1 LQYNTNSKSIDES
14 ENIDGAPLSDPEN
27 LDNEDLDGIPLD
39 GATLLKHAY
48 DDTPPGDTDID
59 GTPCKLS
66 IRYKTYIAVISRH
79 KVINMHVCCIIFK
92 ITKVMLLVSPIQSS

>member
-14 ENIDGAPLSDPEN
+14 DNIDGAPLSDPEN

-48 DDTPPGDTDID
+48 DDTPIKDTDID
-59 GTPCKLS
+59 GIPCELS
-66 IRYKTYIAVISRH
+66 IRLNIHIAISNTIH
-79 KVINMHVCCIIFK
+79 AWLQICMYHFI
-92 ITKVMLLVSPIQSS
+92 

>member
-27 LDNEDLDGIPLD
+27 LDNEDLDGVPLD

-48 DDTPPGDTDID
+48 DDTPTEDTDID
-59 GTPCKLS
+59 GIPCKLS
-66 IRYKTYIAVISRH
+66 IRFNINIAVNNTIDA
-79 KVINMHVCCIIFK
+79 
-92 ITKVMLLVSPIQSS
+92 

>member
-1 LQYNTNSKSIDES
+1 MQYNTNSKSIDDS

-59 GTPCKLS
+59 GIPCKLS
-66 IRYKTYIAVISRH
+66 IEFYINVVIKLDTKLNVLLSVVLYNIYKT
-79 KVINMHVCCIIFK
+79 
-92 ITKVMLLVSPIQSS
+92 T

>member
-1 LQYNTNSKSIDES
+1 MQYNTNSKSIDDS

-59 GTPCKLS
+59 GIPCKLS
-66 IRYKTYIAVISRH
+66 IEFYINVVI
-79 KVINMHVCCIIFK
+79 KLD
-92 ITKVMLLVSPIQSS
+92 TKY